1 METDHRQ
8 RAKEPEDMLGLRG
21 EKDTVRMCVC
31 VCVKE
36 TNREVCVCVYQYVIV
51 IEARV
56 CVCVR
61 AQSNIMAHLTP
72 S

>member
-8 RAKEPEDMLGLRG
+8 RATEPEDTLRLRG
-21 EKDTVRMCVC
+21 GKDTVC
-31 VCVKE
+31 VCVFVNQ
-36 TNREVCVCVYQYVIV
+36 TNREVCVSVYQYVV
-51 IEARV
+51 IEAHV
-56 CVCVR
+56 CVDVR